1 MSFEDALDTYRWGEV
16 TARIDA
22 ATPRD
27 VERALKVTGRRSFED
42 FLALVSPAA
51 REYLPVMAEESQ
63 RITQRRFGKTI
74 QLYAPMYLSNECQN
88 ICTYCGFSFHNK
100 IARKTLTDEEI
111 LREVAV
117 IESYGYNHILLVSG
131 EAQKTVGSD
140 YFENAVRLIR
150 PHFSHISLEVQPLE
164 EEEYRRLMEAGV
176 QTVLVYQETYNRERY
191 KSYHPKG
198 KKSNFSYRLDT
209 PERLGRAGIYKI
221 GLGALLGL
229 EEWRTDTACVAL
241 HLEYLRKKF
250 WRTKYSIS
258 FPRLRPAEGYL
269 EPNVV
274 MTDRDLVQLIC
285 AFRLFD
291 ENVELSLSTRESPT
305 FRDNA
310 LKLGV
315 TSMSAGSKT
324 EPGGYSKPHAA
335 LAQFEISDER
345 TPAEVA
351 QMIASQGYEP
361 VWKDWDPVL
370 EGKAHTIGGAP
381 R

>member
-117 IESYGYNHILLVSG
+117 IESYGYSHILLVSG

>member
-1 MSFEDALDTYRWGEV
+1 MSFESVLDTYRWSEV
-16 TARIDA
+16 TAQIAA

-27 VERALKVTGRRSFED
+27 VERALRVTGRRSFED

-51 REYLPVMAEESQ
+51 REYLPLMAEESQ

-100 IARKTLTDEEI
+100 IARKTLTDAEI
-111 LREVAV
+111 RDEIAV
-117 IESYGYNHILLVSG
+117 IKSYGYDHILLVSG

-164 EEEYRRLMEAGV
+164 EGEYRRLMDAGV

-229 EEWRTDTACVAL
+229 EEWRTDTAYVAL
-241 HLEYLRKKF
+241 HLEYLRKKY

-291 ENVELSLSTRESPT
+291 ENVELSLSTRESPK
-305 FRDNA
+305 FRDNVVQ
-310 LKLGV
+310 LGV

-345 TPAEVA
+345 TPVEVA
-351 QMIASQGYEP
+351 QMIATQGYEP

-370 EGKAHTIGGAP
+370 EGGGRVGVNA
-381 R
+381 

>member
-1 MSFEDALDTYRWGEV
+1 MSFESVLDTYRWGDV
-16 TARIDA
+16 TARITA
-22 ATPRD
+22 VTPRD
-27 VERALKVTGRRSFED
+27 VERALKASGRRSFED

-51 REYLPVMAEESQ
+51 RGYLPLMAEES
-63 RITQRRFGKTI
+63 RRVTQRRFGKTI

-111 LREVAV
+111 LNEIAV
-117 IESYGYNHILLVSG
+117 IKSYGYDHILLVSG

-140 YFENAVRLIR
+140 YFENAVRIMR

-164 EEEYRRLMEAGV
+164 EGEYRRLMDAGV

-229 EEWRTDTACVAL
+229 EEWRTDSAYVAL
-241 HLEYLRKKF
+241 HLEYLRKKY

-291 ENVELSLSTRESPT
+291 ENVELSLSTRESPK
-305 FRDNA
+305 FRDNVVQ
-310 LKLGV
+310 LGV

-370 EGKAHTIGGAP
+370 EGCDRVGVP
-381 R
+381 V